1 MELLN
6 TRVLMDFGLGKWGSA
21 GEVKQIII
29 LFGLDILKAYI
40 IGSFRPKYASFANFL
55 NVKFRSWIVSW
66 KYYGGNFNLTVYI
79 KTSKLGVCKN

>member
-29 LFGLDILKAYI
+29 LFSLDMLTAYNA
-40 IGSFRPKYASFANFL
+40 GSFWPK
-55 NVKFRSWIVSW
+55 
-66 KYYGGNFNLTVYI
+66 
-79 KTSKLGVCKN
+79 